1 MAWIALAYFTA
12 LFVVAFGV
20 QSWRHRRRT
29 GDAGLRMGAPPG
41 SVQWWGKLA
50 FAAALLAGFTAPV
63 AALLGVPALFD
74 SGLATGAGIAVL
86 TLALVAV
93 PVAQGSMRS
102 SWRVGVD
109 SGEHTDLVTAGPFRL
124 VRNPIFS
131 IVAAVFAGMLLLVPN
146 AVSAIGLVLAVAA
159 VQIQVRLV
167 EEPHLLRVHGDAYR
181 DYAARTGRFVPLVGR
196 LRS

>member
-12 LFVVAFGV
+12 LLVIAFGV

-29 GDAGLRMGAPPG
+29 GDSGLRMDAAPG
-41 SVQWWGKLA
+41 SVQWWGKAA
-50 FAAALLAGFTAPV
+50 FAAALVAGFAAPV
-63 AALLGVPALFD
+63 AALLGMPALFD
-74 SGLATGAGIAVL
+74 SGAASAAGIAIL
-86 TLALVAV
+86 TLALAAV
-93 PVAQGSMRS
+93 PLAQGSMRS

-109 SGEHTDLVTAGPFRL
+109 SGEHTDLVTDGPFRL
-124 VRNPIFS
+124 VRNAIFS

-146 AVSAIGLVLAVAA
+146 PVAALGLVLAVAA

-167 EEPHLLRVHGDAYR
+167 EEPYLLDTHGGAYR

-196 LRS
+196 LRP